1 MAKKPTKTP
10 TPLGFAEIVLG
21 ADAATIKA
29 AYEARLQIDALLA
42 EREEAYRKIGGLET
56 QIDTLMGE
64 PGLFV
69 FPPPPC
75 PVAGF
80 DTEPAAKPAKGGK
93 KSQATETTSDEDA
106 TEGGDEDNA
115 TA

>member
-29 AYEARLQIDALLA
+29 AYEARLQIDGLLA
-42 EREEAYRKIGGLET
+42 EREEAYRKIVGLET

-80 DTEPAAKPAKGGK
+80 DNEPAAKPAKATK
-93 KSQATETTSDEDA
+93 KTAAAEETGTEDETAT
-106 TEGGDEDNA
+106 GDEDNA